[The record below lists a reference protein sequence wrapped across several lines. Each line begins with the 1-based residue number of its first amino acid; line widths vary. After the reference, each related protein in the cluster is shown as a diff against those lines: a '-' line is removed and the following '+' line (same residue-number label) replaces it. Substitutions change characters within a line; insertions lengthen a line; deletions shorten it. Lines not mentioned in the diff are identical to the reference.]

1 MRLPFLQ
8 IDGDF
13 ITQRARTVAAL
24 LGCSHAQAVGHLS
37 LLWAWMLSQG
47 SDDAP
52 PSGLITGQHAAR
64 IVRAAAGWE
73 GAAEAFVDVLSDP
86 GVRLLERL
94 PDGFRVRGMER
105 YRKAWDKQRKDRDR
119 KADVRRNSSGHPA
132 DGAGKTQTQTQT
144 QTQKEETASQ
154 APAVAA
160 PPSGDLPDATDESEE
175 VQPPLL
181 RVATPAERPEDL
193 QALWNAEAH
202 ASLPRWQGMSLKR
215 RQQASARLRERPLSS
230 WREVILRLSA
240 SPFCRGEE
248 RGSAWRASPDW
259 LLQPDVADKVLE
271 GKYDRPGAQAST
283 ATPPKPTKFT
293 TL

>member
-1 MRLPFLQ
+1 MRLPYLQ
-8 IDGDF
+8 VDGDF
-13 ITQRARTVAAL
+13 ITQKARTVAAL

-37 LLWAWMLSQG
+37 LLWAWTLSQG

-86 GVRLLERL
+86 GVGLLERL

-119 KADVRRNSSGHPA
+119 KADVRRNSSGHPS

-144 QTQKEETASQ
+144 QKEEAASQ

-160 PPSGDLPDATDESEE
+160 PGVGGEELPDATEDAQE
-175 VQPPLL
+175 VRPALVLEAQQPEKP
-181 RVATPAERPEDL
+181 
-193 QALWNAEAH
+193 
-202 ASLPRWQGMSLKR
+202 GR
-215 RQQASARLRERPLSS
+215 RQSAGEALYARLEARRQEACRIDGVPFVESRWAHGRQNRELGPLAKAEKADAEGETWKRFVGAWLAFMEDDEAAKLDVPYSLDYF
-230 WREVILRLSA
+230 WRMRSRYEGRALR
-240 SPFCRGEE
+240 
-248 RGSAWRASPDW
+248 
-259 LLQPDVADKVLE
+259 
-271 GKYDRPGAQAST
+271 GAA
-283 ATPPKPTKFT
+283 
-293 TL
+293 